1 LTVLFKF
8 QIPYFSRGGVVFK
21 VDVDERVF
29 AEARKWLK
37 QAHIRKLSEFIL
49 ALCEDPDSPV
59 PKGFDVRKV
68 KGKTIKGFPAY
79 ALRLGGYRVFYGV
92 DWENKVIYVAKIEP
106 RGRAYK
112 R

>member
-1 LTVLFKF
+1 VF
-8 QIPYFSRGGVVFK
+8 Q

-29 AEARKWLK
+29 DEAKKWLK
-37 QAHIRKLSEFIL
+37 PAHIKRLIKFIN
-49 ALCEDPDSPV
+49 ALGEDPDSPV
-59 PKGFDVRKV
+59 PKGFDVRRV
-68 KGKTIKGFPAY
+68 KGMKIKGFPAY
-79 ALRLGGYRVFYGV
+79 ALRLGGYRVFYGI

>member
-1 LTVLFKF
+1 
-8 QIPYFSRGGVVFK
+8 

-29 AEARKWLK
+29 NEAKKWLK
-37 QAHIRKLSEFIL
+37 PAHIRRLSEFIT
-49 ALCEDPDSPV
+49 ALSEDPHSPV
-59 PKGFDVRKV
+59 PRGYDVRRV
-68 KGKTIKGFPAY
+68 KGMRIKGFPAY

>member
-1 LTVLFKF
+1 M
-8 QIPYFSRGGVVFK
+8 VFR

-37 QAHIRKLSEFIL
+37 PAHIKKLSEFIV
-49 ALCEDPDSPV
+49 ALSEDPNSPV
-59 PKGFDVRKV
+59 PKGFDVRRV
-68 KGKTIKGFPAY
+68 KGKKIKGFPAY

-92 DWENKVIYVAKIEP
+92 DWENKVIYIAKIEP